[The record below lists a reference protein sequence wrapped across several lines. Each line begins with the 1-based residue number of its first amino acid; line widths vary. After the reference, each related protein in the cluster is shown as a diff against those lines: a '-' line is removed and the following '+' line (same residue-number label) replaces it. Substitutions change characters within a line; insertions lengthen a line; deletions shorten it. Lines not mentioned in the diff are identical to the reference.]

1 MASKRNITLKDK
13 AVEKVAEYQA
23 KHDQEGSLLR
33 LSLVRTH
40 CMQGRG
46 HSYQFALEQDA
57 RDGDMVQ
64 NVAGLKVVLA
74 KDQIPKLEGT
84 VVDYQESLEGSG
96 FIITNPNATGKC
108 PCGHHDLFD

>member
-1 MASKRNITLKDK
+1 
-13 AVEKVAEYQA
+13 
-23 KHDQEGSLLR
+23 
-33 LSLVRTH
+33 
-40 CMQGRG
+40 
-46 HSYQFALEQDA
+46 
-57 RDGDMVQ
+57 MVQ
-64 NVAGLKVVLA
+64 DVAGLKVVLA